1 MHSYL
6 KWHEHLCGEG
16 TVDPVLEGLPVD
28 VPVLHPLLER
38 EAVLGVGVGGEVDG
52 GSAVHPDVGGH
63 HRQED
68 LLLGVVEAGVYLG
81 RGVKLIQ
88 IKSRLRSRK
97 FEQMCSN
104 NMPTLS

>member
-1 MHSYL
+1 MLLLNSYL
-6 KWHEHLCGEG
+6 KWHEHLCGECA
-16 TVDPVLEGLPVD
+16 VDPVLEGLPVD

-81 RGVKLIQ
+81 RGVKT
-88 IKSRLRSRK
+88 KSDYVKRSGE
-97 FEQMCSN
+97 FEN
-104 NMPTLS
+104 LPTLIG